1 MANPNIVNV
10 TTIYGNTSTY
20 LISSTAD
27 PFATALVNNPASSGK
42 VFKINSIVV
51 ANVDGTNAA
60 DITIKIF
67 SQDDLG
73 GTGTQIASTISVPA
87 DATLIITDKTT
98 SFYLLEDKSIGATAS
113 AANDLVVTCSWEEIN
128 S

>member
-1 MANPNIVNV
+1 MANPNIVAV
-10 TTIYGNTSTY
+10 AAIYGNTSTN

-27 PFATALVNNPASSGK
+27 PFATALVSNAASSGK

-51 ANVDGTNAA
+51 ANVDGTSAA

-73 GTGTQIASTISVPA
+73 GTGTAIASTISVPA
-87 DATLIITDKTT
+87 DASLIVTDKTT
-98 SFYLLEDKSIGATAS
+98 TFYLLEDKSIGATAS
-113 AANDLVVTCSWEEIN
+113 AANDLVVTVSWEEIN
-128 S
+128 A

>member
-1 MANPNIVNV
+1 MSNPNILGV
-10 TTIYGNTSTY
+10 TTMVGNTSST
-20 LISSTAD
+20 LISSTAN
-27 PFATALVNNPASSGK
+27 PFATALVNNPASSNK

-51 ANVDGTNAA
+51 ANVDGTAAA

-73 GTGTQIASTISVPA
+73 GTGTEIASTISVPA
-87 DATLIITDKTT
+87 DATLIVTDKTT
-98 SFYLLEDKSIGATAS
+98 LFYLLEDRSIGATAS
-113 AANDLVVTCSWEEIN
+113 AANDLVVTISWEEI